1 MANGS
6 DGRSTAGPEA
16 VGRLDGR
23 RLGRAAAKPA
33 TSAPSSGLAGGLPP
47 RPPRTADI
55 RHGRV
60 RVLGDP
66 NPPLFLWL
74 RKTRIGSG
82 DDLNVAWTSIGHRTA
97 DPATAWEFLA
107 TVHLV
112 PHPESFLSSCS
123 TRTGSVLI
131 GGLGE
136 RPDERCLKW
145 PSAGTRP

>member
-97 DPATAWEFLA
+97 DPPRPPGSSSPPFIWFLTRSRFYPRA
-107 TVHLV
+107 Q
-112 PHPESFLSSCS
+112 PGPALS
-123 TRTGSVLI
+123 
-131 GGLGE
+131 
-136 RPDERCLKW
+136 
-145 PSAGTRP
+145 

>member
-60 RVLGDP
+60 RVLGDS

-82 DDLNVAWTSIGHRTA
+82 DDLNVAWTAIGHRTA
-97 DPATAWEFLA
+97 DPRDRLGAPRHRSSGSSPG
-107 TVHLV
+107 VVSILV
-112 PHPESFLSSCS
+112 LNQDRLCPDW
-123 TRTGSVLI
+123 R
-131 GGLGE
+131 LG
-136 RPDERCLKW
+136 
-145 PSAGTRP
+145 